1 MIASLRN
8 LLRFIGRWLAAF
20 RWSVRRVVIIAAF
33 LVGFPI
39 LELLIW
45 TGLLADEVLYPG
57 YRRRRVRGPVFIVGN
72 FRSGTTFLHRLL
84 STDSGRFT
92 TMEMW
97 EILFAPSIVG
107 RRIVAAIGSL
117 DALLG
122 RPLGRLRA
130 RVERRWQR
138 QNVMHKV
145 SLREP
150 EEDDYLLLH
159 IWSALTTGLS
169 AGLLDE
175 AAPYVRFDGAL
186 SARERRR
193 IMAFYR
199 RCLQRHLHAR
209 GGGRYLAK
217 NPALTPKL
225 ATLLEAFPDAK
236 VINLVRTPLEAVPS
250 FVSMMEFSWR
260 VVGAPS
266 EGPALG
272 DFILDMAG
280 HWYRYPQEVL
290 ADLPEEQH
298 VTIRYDDLV
307 ADPGT
312 AVRSIYERFGFELSP
327 AFAAV
332 LRAETERSRDF
343 NSRHAY
349 DPSDL
354 GLPPQR
360 IAAELDD
367 VFATF
372 GFEAPDV
379 GSGAPGATP
388 DPVQAATEPGP
399 AEARPMGASEA

>member
-8 LLRFIGRWLAAF
+8 LLRFTVHWLAAF
-20 RWSVRRVVIIAAF
+20 RWSPRRVVIIAAF

-45 TGLLADEVLYPG
+45 SGLLADEVLYPG
-57 YRRRRVRGPVFIVGN
+57 YRRRKVRGPLFIVGN

-84 STDSGRFT
+84 SMDSGQFT

-97 EILFAPSIVG
+97 EILFTPSIVG
-107 RRIVAAIGSL
+107 RRIVGAMGRL
-117 DALLG
+117 DAMLG
-122 RPLGRLRA
+122 RPLGRLRS

-186 SARERRR
+186 PARERRR

-209 GGGRYLAK
+209 GGDRYLAK

-280 HWYRYPQEVL
+280 HWYRHPTEVL

-298 VTIRYDDLV
+298 ITIRYDDLV
-307 ADPGT
+307 GDPDSV
-312 AVRSIYERFGFELSP
+312 VRAIYERFGFEISP
-327 AFAAV
+327 DFAAV
-332 LRAETERSRDF
+332 LHAESERSRDF

-349 DPSDL
+349 DATDL
-354 GLPPQR
+354 GLPPER
-360 IAAELDD
+360 IAGELAD
-367 VFATF
+367 VLARF
-372 GFEAPDV
+372 GF
-379 GSGAPGATP
+379 PGPSPTSATTARTQDP
-388 DPVQAATEPGP
+388 DPDGGAAVSVEQQHLGP
-399 AEARPMGASEA
+399 SEA